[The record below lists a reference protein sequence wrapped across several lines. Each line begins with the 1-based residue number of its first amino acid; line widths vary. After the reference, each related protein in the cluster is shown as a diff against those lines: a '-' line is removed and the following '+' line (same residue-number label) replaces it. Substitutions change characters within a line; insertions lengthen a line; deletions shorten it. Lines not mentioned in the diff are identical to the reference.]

1 MIQNETLLITGGAGF
16 IGSALAQR
24 LVEHNRVHILDTFS
38 RDALADLPELA
49 NHPNLR
55 IFKGDVRD
63 PALLRKAMEG
73 VDRVAHLASI
83 AGVGTV
89 LSRPYLTMH
98 VAVEGTLRLLDAIE
112 ERGVQNLRRLVL
124 FSTSEVFGR
133 FAHNVSEL
141 DPTPIG
147 PVEESR
153 WTYACA
159 KAATE
164 HLAHA
169 FGREKGL
176 PVATLRPF
184 NVYGPRQVGEG
195 AIQLFIRKAVRGDD
209 LVVHNDGRQIRA
221 WCYVTDMVDATLAA
235 LERDEAAGHAFNIGN
250 PATSVTVLT
259 LAETVRRVTGSA
271 SKIRFERRE
280 YPDVE
285 IRMPLIDRARDLLG
299 FEPAVGLDEGIR
311 ATFAWFR
318 ENDR

>member
-1 MIQNETLLITGGAGF
+1 
-16 IGSALAQR
+16 
-24 LVEHNRVHILDTFS
+24 
-38 RDALADLPELA
+38 
-49 NHPNLR
+49 
-55 IFKGDVRD
+55 VRD
-63 PALLRKAMEG
+63 PELLARAVDG

-112 ERGVQNLRRLVL
+112 RRGTSDVRRLVL

-133 FAHNVSEL
+133 FAHNVSET

-176 PVATLRPF
+176 PVVSLRPF

-195 AIQLFIRKAVRGDD
+195 AIQRFIRQAVAGED

-235 LERDEAAGHAFNIGN
+235 LERDEAVGHAFNIGN

-259 LAETVRRVTGSA
+259 LAEAVKRVSGS
-271 SKIRFERRE
+271 SSRIRFERRD

-285 IRMPLIDRARDLLG
+285 IRMPLIDRARELLL
-299 FEPAVGLDEGIR
+299 FEPAVGLEEGI
-311 ATFAWFR
+311 AETFRWFQ
-318 ENDR
+318 ENAR